1 MHVPIVLFSSS
12 SVLILSMIFS
22 PTWENDF
29 FQSLQKLIPA
39 FDKKPKN
46 WNKGLQIQLEVAL
59 NLSCLQ
65 ISLNTNEEG

>member
-1 MHVPIVLFSSS
+1 
-12 SVLILSMIFS
+12 MIFS